1 MVYIARETDE
11 YDILTTVLIKHY
23 KPAIK
28 ESTDLTESEKYNV
41 DLRMSAAASIYL
53 ATVNEMIHYAID
65 NHLGSAPMVYVSDDD
80 EVPEGAY
87 KMFVIDNPDL
97 GDNKEITIGE
107 KLPGVLNCF
116 CTIVADEPGMEF
128 HYGDEEL
135 CHLKIS
141 LGGPLFLMDHHMAD
155 EKEITD
161 PKKLEIWNLLKDA
174 SGKAI
179 GDFYKHYHHMNDD
192 KEEEE

>member
-1 MVYIARETDE
+1 MVYIAKDTDE
-11 YDILTTVLIKHY
+11 YDILTTVLVKHY
-23 KPAIK
+23 KPALR
-28 ESTDLTESEKYNV
+28 ESNDFTDSEKYNL

-53 ATVNEMIHYAID
+53 ATVNDMIQYAID
-65 NHLGSAPMVYVSDDD
+65 NHLGSSPMVYVSDDD
-80 EVPEGAY
+80 ETPEGAY
-87 KMFVIDNPDL
+87 KMIVIDNSDL
-97 GDNKEITIGE
+97 GDNREVNIGE
-107 KLPGVLNCF
+107 KLPGVLTCF

-141 LGGPLFLMDHHMAD
+141 LGGSMFLMDHHMAD

-179 GDFYKHYHHMNDD
+179 GDFYKHYYNIIDGE
-192 KEEEE
+192 KNNN

>member
-1 MVYIARETDE
+1 MVYIAKETDE

-23 KPAIK
+23 KPAIR
-28 ESTDLTESEKYNV
+28 ESADLTESEKYNV

-53 ATVNEMIHYAID
+53 ATVNAMIQYAID
-65 NHLGSAPMVYVSDDD
+65 NHLGSIPMVYVSDDN

-107 KLPGVLNCF
+107 KLPGVLTCF
-116 CTIVADEPGMEF
+116 CTIVDNEPGMEF

-141 LGGPLFLMDHHMAD
+141 LGGSMFLMDHHMAD

-179 GDFYKHYHHMNDD
+179 GDFYKHYYHMNDN
-192 KEEEE
+192 KEEE